1 MATLAPADAAT
12 AAPAAEDPHSG
23 PLRRCLVG
31 RGSHA
36 REAMLRF
43 VLAPDGQ
50 VVFDAAATL
59 PGRGMWLSASGD
71 VIDMAVKR
79 GVFARAAK
87 AQARTAPDLRGQVEA
102 ALRRRVMDLLG
113 LARRGGGAVA
123 GFAKAR
129 EWLTAGKAGL
139 IVQAVDGSVEERARF
154 VGGWDVTVV
163 SPLDAEALG
172 QVFARDHTVHAA
184 IAKGRLARM
193 IEVEAVRLAG
203 VAASTVSG
211 Q

>member
-1 MATLAPADAAT
+1 
-12 AAPAAEDPHSG
+12 
-23 PLRRCLVG
+23 
-31 RGSHA
+31 
-36 REAMLRF
+36 MLRF

-71 VIDMAVKR
+71 VIDMALKR

-87 AQARTAPDLRGQVEA
+87 AQVRTAPDLRPQVQA
-102 ALRRRVMDLLG
+102 ALQRRVVDLLG

-139 IVQAVDGSVEERARF
+139 IVQAVDGSLEERTRF
-154 VGGWDVTVV
+154 VGGRDVPVV
-163 SPLDAEALG
+163 SPLDAAALA
-172 QVFARDHTVHAA
+172 QVFGREHTVHAA

-193 IEVEAVRLAG
+193 IEIEAVRLAG
-203 VAASTVSG
+203 VAGGPSSG